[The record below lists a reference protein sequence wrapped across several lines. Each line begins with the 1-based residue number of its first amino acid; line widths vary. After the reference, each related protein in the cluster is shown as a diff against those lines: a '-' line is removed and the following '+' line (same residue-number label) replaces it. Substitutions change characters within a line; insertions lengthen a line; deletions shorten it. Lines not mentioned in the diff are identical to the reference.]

1 MFWLGIVF
9 VSAFLVLLVG
19 AITQA
24 VWIQRHIRHPRTV
37 IALIVLASL
46 LAIPASLSIALAEP
60 GHFVGWAQYV
70 IGAQTIFLVGI
81 TVVVFALRHPTI
93 QPPKV
98 RRVLAIGA
106 HPDDLELAC
115 GGSLARFAD
124 EGHEVMA
131 IVMSHGDNGGRG
143 DVRENEARLGA
154 DSLDLASVSVQNF
167 TDTKMATEMER
178 MVKVIEL
185 AVELFKPDVILTHS
199 EHDQHQDHHAVH
211 MATLRAGRR
220 SSTILCYESPSAT
233 REFAPNYFVDVSPYM
248 DAKVAAVKRHKDQAG
263 KPYMGAKVLRGAAV
277 FRGSQARTEQA
288 EGFEVIRALSSGLG
302 DL

>member
-37 IALIVLASL
+37 MALIVLASL
-46 LAIPASLSIALAEP
+46 VAIPASLSIALAEP
-60 GHFVGWAQYV
+60 DHFVGWAQYV

-131 IVMSHGDNGGRG
+131 IVMSHGANGGR
-143 DVRENEARLGA
+143 DEVRENEARLGA
-154 DSLDLASVSVQNF
+154 DTLEVASVSVQDF

-211 MATLRAGRR
+211 LATLRAGRR

-233 REFAPNYFVDVSPYM
+233 RDFAPNYFVDVAPYM

-288 EGFEVIRALSSGLG
+288 EGFEVVRALSSGLG

>member
-24 VWIQRHIRHPRTV
+24 IWIQRHIRHPRTV
-37 IALIVLASL
+37 IGLIVLASL
-46 LAIPASLSIALAEP
+46 VAIPASLSIALAEP
-60 GHFVGWAQYV
+60 NHFVGWAQYV
-70 IGAQTIFLVGI
+70 IGAQTLFLVGI
-81 TVVVFALRHPTI
+81 TVMVFALRHPTI

-154 DSLDLASVSVQNF
+154 DSLALASVSVQNF

>member
-24 VWIQRHIRHPRTV
+24 IWIQRHIKHPRTV

-46 LAIPASLSIALAEP
+46 VAIPASLSIALAEP
-60 GHFVGWAQYV
+60 DHFVGWAQYV
-70 IGAQTIFLVGI
+70 IGAQTLFLVGI